1 MDETRRGG
9 AAAVAEK
16 RRDASAG
23 TDKGIEVAVD
33 VGEGGTGSG
42 ADIDQ
47 AEVTRLADK
56 AGRRGAAAVAEKR
69 RVAITVPDKGIEVA
83 VAVDVGEG
91 GGGSGADI
99 DQAEVTR
106 LADKA

>member
-23 TDKGIEVAVD
+23 TDKGIEVAVAVD

-56 AGRRGAAAVAEKR
+56 ARRGGAAAVAEKQR
-69 RVAITVPDKGIEVA
+69 DAIEGTDKGIEVA
-83 VAVDVGEG
+83 VAVDVGQG
-91 GGGSGADI
+91 GAGQGADI
-99 DQAEVTR
+99 GQAEGVG
-106 LADKA
+106 D